1 VNFDP
6 VRLEIYKNLF
16 HSIAEEM
23 GATLRRTGFS
33 PNIKE
38 RRDYSCALFNA
49 AGEALAMGDHM
60 PVHLGSMPMSVQ
72 AALAVLAPMGSGLAL
87 EPGDIAMVNDPFA
100 GGTHLPDITLVMP
113 VFLAAGSKGGKGGK
127 GGRGSRGGRGG
138 KEDLAKPAFYV
149 ANRAHHSDVGG
160 AQPGSMGPAREI
172 FQEGVR
178 IPPIKIA
185 RRGQLQTDVLRLIL
199 ANVRTP
205 AEREGDLTAQVA
217 ACRVGERR
225 LGEMVGRYGQDEVAR
240 YCHHMLDYSERMM
253 RSVLRQIPDGNYF
266 AEDFLDDDG
275 ISDSPLRIAVAVRI
289 RGDQAEVDFSGTS
302 PQCAGA
308 VNAVLAITYSAVFY
322 VFRCLIAEEVP
333 ATSGLMRPMRVVAPP
348 GTLVNAGP
356 PAAVA
361 GGNVETSQRT
371 VDVLFR
377 ALARAIPRRIPAA
390 SQGTMNNLTLGGWD
404 GQRKAPFAYYET
416 VAGGMGG
423 RPGKPGISG
432 IHTHMTNSLNSPVE
446 ALEFFYP
453 VRVLRYGLR
462 RGSGGEG
469 KFRGGDGVV
478 REIELLADA
487 QLGLLCDRRKIS
499 PYGLAGGAPG
509 KRGRNSWRFGRRV
522 TKLPG
527 KCTAHL
533 PRGAVIRIETPGGGG
548 WGKPKH

>member
-1 VNFDP
+1 MTCDP
-6 VRLEIYKNLF
+6 VQLEIYKNLF

-49 AGEALAMGDHM
+49 AGEVLAMGDHM

-72 AALAVLAPMGSGLAL
+72 AVLEALPL
-87 EPGDIAMVNDPFA
+87 EPGDIAVVNDPFA

-113 VFLAAGSKGGKGGK
+113 VFLEAGGK
-127 GGRGSRGGRGG
+127 GGRGGRRSKGG
-138 KEDLAKPAFYV
+138 KGSKGSGGSGGETLRPTFYV

-185 RRGQLQTDVLRLIL
+185 RRGQLQADVLRLIL
-199 ANVRTP
+199 TNVRTP
-205 AEREGDLTAQVA
+205 VEREGDLTAQVA

-225 LGEMVGRYGQDEVAR
+225 LGEMVARYGQEEVLR
-240 YCHHMLDYSERMM
+240 YCRHMLDYSERMM
-253 RSVLRQIPDGNYF
+253 RSVLREIPDGEYF

-275 ISDSPLRIAVAVRI
+275 VSDSPLRIAATIRVR
-289 RGDQAEVDFSGTS
+289 RDRAEVDFSGTS
-302 PQCAGA
+302 AQCAGA
-308 VNAVLAITYSAVFY
+308 VNAVLAITRSAVFY
-322 VFRCLIAEEVP
+322 VFRCLVAEEVP
-333 ATSGLMRPMRVVAPP
+333 ATSGLMRPIRVLAPP
-348 GTLVNAGP
+348 GTLLNARP

-377 ALARAIPRRIPAA
+377 ALARAIPHRIPAA
-390 SQGTMNNLTLGGWD
+390 SQGTMNNVTLGGWD
-404 GQRKAPFAYYET
+404 PQRNAPFAYYET
-416 VAGGMGG
+416 VAGGMGA

-462 RGSGGEG
+462 QGSGGKG
-469 KFRGGDGVV
+469 KFPGGDGVI

-487 QLGLLCDRRKIS
+487 QLGLLCDRRKIA

-509 KRGRNSWRFGRRV
+509 KCGRNSWRFGRRV
-522 TKLPG
+522 TMLPG
-527 KCTAHL
+527 KCTVHL

-548 WGKPKH
+548 WGRPKK